1 MSTFNEGVS
10 KMIERLTLKADGK
23 TEVFM
28 LDELNKMTLDAIAK
42 VRLKTYPTQD
52 VYMFIGWST
61 TTMYG

>member
-1 MSTFNEGVS
+1 
-10 KMIERLTLKADGK
+10 MIERLTLKADGK